1 MRALENIFLSL
12 GRPLR
17 IAADDKLLV
26 RGSISKRV
34 YFVRSG
40 QVLLHSSSHDGR
52 EIGFEVIGRG
62 QVLGFSASVSGRS
75 FLDGTALTACD
86 LLLIEIETLEK
97 ALKNDATATL
107 ELLRYISGQLY
118 RRTQQ
123 AEGLA
128 LYGLRG
134 RLARRLITLAREQL
148 HGEWEA
154 QAVVRLDFNQ
164 KLIAVM
170 AGVSRETVNRQ
181 IHDWVRAGIIEVEGK
196 SLKILKPNALAELAA
211 PIDEMPI
218 PRGAAL

>member
-1 MRALENIFLSL
+1 VK
-12 GRPLR
+12 

-26 RGSISKRV
+26 RGSVSKRV

-52 EIGFEVIGRG
+52 EIGFEVVGRG
-62 QVLGFSASVSGRS
+62 QVLGYTASVSGRS

-86 LLLIEIETLEK
+86 LLLIEIEALEK
-97 ALKNDATATL
+97 ALRNDVTATT
-107 ELLRYISGQLY
+107 ELLRYMSEQLY
-118 RRTQQ
+118 RRTLQ

-128 LYGLRG
+128 LYSLRG
-134 RLARRLITLAREQL
+134 RLARRLITLAREQQR
-148 HGEWEA
+148 GGSEA

-196 SLKILKPNALAELAA
+196 SLKILKPSALAELAA
-211 PIDEMPI
+211 PVDEMPI